1 MEVIMSGMIT
11 AILPAEQ
18 GVSQRT
24 GQPWMSQEYVLCHEQ
39 GQYPKNVCFRIFGQE
54 KIQQAAI
61 QPGEQVTVH
70 LNIDAK
76 PSQKNGKFFNSIDCW
91 KVERQQAVGYQQ
103 QPQQPVPQTGMP
115 PQAPQAG
122 SAQAPFPPSPT
133 TAQPPYQGAQPYAS
147 APPPQQA
154 PYGQSQKPQG
164 NADDLPF

>member
-1 MEVIMSGMIT
+1 MSGMIT

-91 KVERQQAVGYQQ
+91 KVERQQAGGYQQ
-103 QPQQPVPQTGMP
+103 AAAQQIAPQTGMP

-122 SAQAPFPPSPT
+122 SGQAPFPPSPT
-133 TAQPPYQGAQPYAS
+133 TAQPPYQGAQQYAS
-147 APPPQQA
+147 APPAQPAVGVQT
-154 PYGQSQKPQG
+154 QKPQG